1 MNYPGDDSDART
13 GSETKPAQ
21 GTDGIREAENG
32 GARSNPRKTSKL
44 ALAALGVVFGDMA
57 TSPLYALRECFYGA
71 YPVPPTAL
79 NVYGVLSLIIWS
91 LILIASIKYLLF
103 VMRAD
108 NSGEGGVVALV
119 ALFNPWRARRG
130 SLAYWLMLL
139 GLFGGALLYGDG
151 TITPAISVLSAFEG
165 LNVATQVF
173 EPFIIP
179 ITVVVLVALF
189 WLQRWGTGGI
199 GALFGPVMALWL
211 LVIGVLGV
219 RGITLHPDVLLAVN
233 PWYAVRFFM
242 THGVQGYLVLGGV
255 FLCLTGAETLYAD
268 MGQFGR
274 KPIRLVW
281 FGLALPCLLLNYFG
295 QAAVVL
301 HGGGASHQPFYELAP
316 TWALYPLVALAAVAT
331 IIASQAVIAGAF
343 SLTYQ
348 LVTLGQ
354 LPRVKIVQTAADE
367 QGQIY
372 VPAVNWMMMIATIG
386 LVIGFKSSAALAAA
400 YGIAVSGTMVVTTV
414 LTYFVG
420 RRLGW
425 AQLPTA
431 LLCALFL
438 LIDLAFFGANV
449 IKIADGGWYPIIVAL
464 ALFTVMTT
472 WARGRQLLRQQLS
485 KDGESLAV
493 LAKRLVQDPPYR
505 TPGTAVF
512 PTGDDTA
519 PPRLMNHLRRH
530 RVLQKYLLLVTIE
543 IKNVP
548 RVSAKERMSLYG
560 VAPGITRVIVYYGF
574 MQQPNLPMALK
585 LAQKLGLEIDLD
597 NITYYVGRETLTP
610 DQKIPGMALWRD
622 RLFSFLSRNA
632 RPATTFYGLPPED
645 VVELGFQVK
654 I

>member
-1 MNYPGDDSDART
+1 MSAPGDDDNARVV
-13 GSETKPAQ
+13 SETTPSQ
-21 GTDGIREAENG
+21 GADETRIPENG
-32 GARSNPRKTSKL
+32 DAHADSRKIPKL

-71 YPVPPTAL
+71 YPVPPTPL
-79 NVYGVLSLIIWS
+79 DVYGVLSLIIWS
-91 LILIASIKYLLF
+91 LVLVASVKYLLF

-108 NSGEGGVVALV
+108 NHGEGGVVALL
-119 ALFNPWRARRG
+119 ALFNPWHARRS

-165 LNVATQVF
+165 LNVATRVF
-173 EPFIIP
+173 EPWIIP
-179 ITVVVLVALF
+179 ITVIVLVALF
-189 WLQRWGTGGI
+189 WLQRRGTGGI

-211 LVIGVLGV
+211 LVIGVLGI
-219 RGITLHPDVLLAVN
+219 RGITQHPGVLLAVN
-233 PWYAVRFFM
+233 PWYAVRFFE
-242 THGVQGYLVLGGV
+242 THGLQGYLVLGGV
-255 FLCLTGAETLYAD
+255 FLCLTGAEALYAD
-268 MGQFGR
+268 MGHFGR
-274 KPIRLVW
+274 RPIKLVW
-281 FGLALPCLLLNYFG
+281 FALALPCLLLNYFG

-316 TWALYPLVALAAVAT
+316 GWALYPLVVLAAVAT
-331 IIASQAVIAGAF
+331 IIASQAVISGAF
-343 SLTYQ
+343 SLTNQ

-354 LPRVKIVQTAADE
+354 LPRVKVVQTAAEE

-386 LVIGFKSSAALAAA
+386 LVIGFKSSSALAAA
-400 YGIAVSGTMVVTTV
+400 YGIAVSGTMLVTTV

-420 RRLGW
+420 RRLSW

-438 LIDLAFFGANV
+438 LIDLAFFGANAV
-449 IKIADGGWYPIIVAL
+449 KIFDGGWYPILLAL
-464 ALFTVMTT
+464 AIFTVMTT

-485 KDGESLAV
+485 KDGDSLAV
-493 LAKRLVQDPPYR
+493 LAKRMEQDPPYR
-505 TPGTAVF
+505 IPGTAVF
-512 PTGDDTA
+512 PTGDDNA
-519 PPRLMNHLRRH
+519 PARLMHHLRRH
-530 RVLQKYLLLVTIE
+530 RVLQEHLLLVTIE
-543 IKNVP
+543 IKDVP

-560 VAPGITRVIVYYGF
+560 VAPGIDRVVIYYGF
-574 MQQPNLPMALK
+574 MQQPNMPLALK
-585 LAQKLGLEIDLD
+585 LAHKLGLDIDLG
-597 NITYYVGRETLTP
+597 NITYYVGRETLIP

-622 RLFSFLSRNA
+622 RLFSFLAHNA
-632 RPATTFYGLPPED
+632 RPPTAFYGLPPED